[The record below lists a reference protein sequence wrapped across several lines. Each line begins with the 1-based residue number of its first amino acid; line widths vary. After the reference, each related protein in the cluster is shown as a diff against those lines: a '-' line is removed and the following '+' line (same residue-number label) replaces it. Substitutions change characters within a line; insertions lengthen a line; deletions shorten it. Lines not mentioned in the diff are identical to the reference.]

1 MKQVNIETMN
11 LQELK
16 ALGYDIIVAIQH
28 DQQVLNQVN
37 EKISKLA
44 KEQEIEKNQENGNK

>member
-1 MKQVNIETMN
+1 MKEVNLEKMN

-16 ALGYDIIVAIQH
+16 ALAYDIIVAMQR

-37 EKISKLA
+37 EFIAKRA
-44 KEQEIEKNQENGNK
+44 KEQEAADGNK

>member
-1 MKQVNIETMN
+1 MKEVNLEKMN

-16 ALGYDIIVAIQH
+16 ALAYDIIVAIQH

-37 EKISKLA
+37 EKIAKLA
-44 KEQEIEKNQENGNK
+44 KEQEVTDGN